1 MTSGSQPLQ
10 QMIDALAP
18 PGILVGHRLIAPGD
32 EFALLPEEAGA
43 FASSV
48 VKVRRASGAARIVAR
63 ELLRQFGRAPRAVP
77 KSASGAPAWPD
88 GIVGSLAH
96 DAEVAIAAMAS
107 REVLTSNRRG
117 RSTTICWTLSRP
129 RQSAA
134 RSRTILCRLIFCSR
148 SRRRST
154 KRCIRSTA
162 FSSITMTSRCRSRT
176 TSRRSAGGEPSSLG
190 IASALALS
198 RSRSSRHE
206 RHCCRLHAQ
215 LSGNDMN
222 HLQ

>member
-107 REVLTSNRRG
+107 REDYAGVGVDIEPPRPLDHDLLDIIATPSERRAIKDDPLQAHLLFTIKEAIYKAVHPLDRVFLDHHDVEVSLKDNVATIRRG
-117 RSTTICWTLSRP
+117 RAVQFRHCLG
-129 RQSAA
+129 A
-134 RSRTILCRLIFCSR
+134 RIV
-148 SRRRST
+148 
-154 KRCIRSTA
+154 
-162 FSSITMTSRCRSRT
+162 
-176 TSRRSAGGEPSSLG
+176 
-190 IASALALS
+190 ALAFI
-198 RSRSSRHE
+198 
-206 RHCCRLHAQ
+206 AA
-215 LSGNDMN
+215 
-222 HLQ
+222 